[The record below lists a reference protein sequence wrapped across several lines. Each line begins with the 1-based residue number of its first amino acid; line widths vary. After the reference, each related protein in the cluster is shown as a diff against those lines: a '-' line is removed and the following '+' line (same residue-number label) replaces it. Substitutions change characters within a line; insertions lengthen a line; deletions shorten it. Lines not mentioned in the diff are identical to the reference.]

1 MLAYFESPKRSRKSE
16 ENQTETLENAEEL
29 KMINVQNQAI
39 ISALEAKIDS
49 LESAVARAPSPSESE
64 NEIEKSCQ
72 QENFYIIVIMRIFAC
87 TAFF

>member
-1 MLAYFESPKRSRKSE
+1 MLAYLESPKRSQKSE

-49 LESAVARAPSPSESE
+49 LESAVVRAPSPSESE

-72 QENFYIIVIMRIFAC
+72 QENFDIIV
-87 TAFF
+87 